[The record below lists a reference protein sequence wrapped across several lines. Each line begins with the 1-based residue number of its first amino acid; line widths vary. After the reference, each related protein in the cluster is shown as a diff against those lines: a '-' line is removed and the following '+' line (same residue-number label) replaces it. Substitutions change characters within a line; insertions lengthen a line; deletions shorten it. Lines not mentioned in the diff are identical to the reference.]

1 MPKEFKGD
9 GYDRVLIEHWD
20 WYTTNKI
27 CMWLTGSNGLSQLVV
42 NPRIARKIGK
52 ELIRLADKSK
62 ERKTKNVK
70 RRTA

>member
-1 MPKEFKGD
+1 MNSG
-9 GYDRVLIEHWD
+9 
-20 WYTTNKI
+20 
-27 CMWLTGSNGLSQLVV
+27 M
-42 NPRIARKIGK
+42 ARKIGK

>member
-1 MPKEFKGD
+1 MARTFKTSLGD
-9 GYDRVLIEHWD
+9 SVVIENWD
-20 WYTTNKI
+20 WYTNHKI
-27 CMWLTGSNGLSQLVV
+27 CMWIMGAGGLNQLVL
-42 NPRIARKIGK
+42 PREWARKIGK